1 MQNILAEKEL
11 YRAEWEFQLFG
22 TNPSKVLRDHNEVIE
37 NKRCSRAFEVN
48 E

>member
-11 YRAEWEFQLFG
+11 YRAQWACQLFG
-22 TNPSKVLRDHNEVIE
+22 TNPPKVLRDHNEVIE
-37 NKRCSRAFEVN
+37 NNSCSRAFEVN